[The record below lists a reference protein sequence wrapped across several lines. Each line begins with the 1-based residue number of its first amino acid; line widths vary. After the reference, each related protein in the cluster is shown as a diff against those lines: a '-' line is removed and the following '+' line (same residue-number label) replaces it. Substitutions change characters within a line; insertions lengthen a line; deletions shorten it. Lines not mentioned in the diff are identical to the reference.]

1 MQENG
6 ILGALNFKF
15 SWGSMPPNPPSLVGA
30 NHSCQILDPPLFS
43 SFPTTLPGPQAWPEV
58 LKLGML

>member
-6 ILGALNFKF
+6 ILKALNFKF

-30 NHSCQILDPPLFS
+30 NHSCQILDPPLIIVVFQHS
-43 SFPTTLPGPQAWPEV
+43 LDH
-58 LKLGML
+58 L